1 MSVPEIQLFYKKIFN
16 ELAEQIAS
24 GRFKPGD
31 LLPSE
36 KALCDQYKVSRI
48 TTKKAL
54 DLLVEQGLIARF
66 PGKGSFVKGQTEK
79 IDALAPSI
87 GLILS
92 DFSDSFGARLI
103 YGIED
108 ACLTLGYNLI
118 LKRTKDDLGA
128 ETAAINSLINGD
140 VRGIL
145 MQPVHGEHYNS
156 EILKLVLNKKP
167 LVFVDR
173 RMKGLAVPAVSADN
187 IAAAAEGTTYLLRRG
202 HRNIGFFSG
211 PIKYTSTVE
220 DRRQGFIKAFLDCN
234 IKYNSAFFCH
244 DLASPY
250 SYPFYPHKRVE
261 KNLTSVMNHL
271 SSYPE
276 ITAAFVTE
284 YNLALVVRLAAER
297 MDRKVPKD
305 LSILCFDAPPVFN
318 SSPLFT
324 FIDQDEYAIGKTA
337 VETLHGLIAGDNSKL
352 EENIIIPAKL
362 IEGASVVPLKN
373 GLAKKA

>member
-1 MSVPEIQLFYKKIFN
+1 MADPNIQPFYKKIFN
-16 ELAEQIAS
+16 DLAEQIS
-24 GRFKPGD
+24 TGRFKAGD

-36 KALCDQYKVSRI
+36 KELCDQYGVSRI

-66 PGKGSFVKGQTEK
+66 PGKGSFVKGRTGK
-79 IDALAPSI
+79 NDAGAPSI

-103 YGIED
+103 YGVED
-108 ACLTLGYNLI
+108 ACSALGYNLI
-118 LKRTKDDLGA
+118 LKRTKDNLGA
-128 ETAAINSLINGD
+128 ETAAINFLTSGD
-140 VRGIL
+140 VHGIL
-145 MQPVHGEHYNS
+145 IQPVHGEHYNS
-156 EILKLVLNKKP
+156 EILKLILNKKP

-173 RMKGLAVPAVSADN
+173 KMKGFAVPAVSTDN
-187 IAAAAEGTTYLLRRG
+187 SAAAAEGTTYLLRRG

-211 PIKYTSTVE
+211 PINYTSTVE

-244 DLASPY
+244 NLAGPY
-250 SYPFYPHKRVE
+250 SYPFYPHKQVE
-261 KNLTSVMNHL
+261 KNLASVIDHL
-271 SSYPE
+271 SAYPE

-297 MDRKVPKD
+297 MKRKVPKD

-318 SSPLFT
+318 DAPPFT
-324 FIDQDEYAIGKTA
+324 FVYQDEYAIGKTA
-337 VETLHGLIAGDNSKL
+337 VETLHGLIAGDKGKS
-352 EENIIIPAKL
+352 EENIIIPAQL
-362 IEGASVVPLKN
+362 IEGASVLCITNV
-373 GLAKKA
+373 